1 VAAAQGLEDLSA
13 EEERSMARAMTGE
26 AVRWAVF
33 LQEIPSAEAG
43 RQDATEFRRHRLP
56 GIRRLGPPLTPL
68 PELRTWL
75 EWQLLGLSP
84 TAAVQEERRGHMRA
98 KPQHKRGAQFAGSYG
113 SQDMEGAMDV
123 EITVAKELEQLPG
136 IQGTAATARERAR
149 ATAAARQRKAHQRL
163 ANTRRKMKQPGRV
176 KTGALAGNLNRTARA
191 SRALPQTDT
200 TNAASGRQEATPTE
214 TTATTAGATGGAV
227 GTSEK
232 AATYSTTA
240 GTGTEGDSVGK
251 AGAATTPIPHP
262 PAEHGWWALILREG
276 HMRSGWEQRGD

>member
-1 VAAAQGLEDLSA
+1 
-13 EEERSMARAMTGE
+13 
-26 AVRWAVF
+26 VF

-136 IQGTAATARERAR
+136 IQGTAATAREQTK
-149 ATAAARQRKAHQRL
+149 ATAAARQKKGTPTSSQKAAETEAAGAGEDRGTGRQSEPSGAHQHGT
-163 ANTRRKMKQPGRV
+163 ATDGHHRRSNR
-176 KTGALAGNLNRTARA
+176 AAGG
-191 SRALPQTDT
+191 D
-200 TNAASGRQEATPTE
+200 TE

-232 AATYSTTA
+232 AAPYNTTA
-240 GTGTEGDSVGK
+240 GTGTEGDGVGK
-251 AGAATTPIPHP
+251 AGAAATPIPPP
-262 PAEHGWWALILREG
+262 PAEHGWWALPVGTPAPDAGYSRWGGAGNGRTVSVAGAAGERTG
-276 HMRSGWEQRGD
+276 TAAR